1 MFPENRK
8 HVIRKKKSDKIVESM
23 ADQQNGWQD
32 VLWNTYPESVYD
44 LLCEKWK
51 KHLVHI

>member
-8 HVIRKKKSDKIVESM
+8 QVIRKKKSDKIVESM

-44 LLCEKWK
+44 LLCEK
-51 KHLVHI
+51 